1 MTLDFAVRARVHA
14 LETAVKESGVEGIV
28 ELAPCIRSTMV
39 RRPLFHSSSP
49 F

>member
-14 LETAVKESGVEGIV
+14 LEAAVKESGLEGIV

-39 RRPLFHSSSP
+39 CMSLLHTSSP
-49 F
+49 Y